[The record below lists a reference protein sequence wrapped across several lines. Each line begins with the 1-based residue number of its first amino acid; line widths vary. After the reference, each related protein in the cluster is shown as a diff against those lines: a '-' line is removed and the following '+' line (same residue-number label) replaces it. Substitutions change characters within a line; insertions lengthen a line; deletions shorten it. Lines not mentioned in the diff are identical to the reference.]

1 MSFAVVNVMGGFT
14 RGVYQMSD
22 QNNKP
27 KDGTLNGAELR
38 QAERVPVDIEVDCR
52 DESNFLLASIKNL
65 SIQGIFVE
73 TRTPAE
79 LGTRL
84 TLRFNLPISGNLIS
98 ADGVVVWSNPYRDG
112 AENLNPGMGV
122 RFVDL
127 SEEALQK
134 LTDLVRRI
142 AYIDDDESPKN

>member
-1 MSFAVVNVMGGFT
+1 
-14 RGVYQMSD
+14 MSD
-22 QNNKP
+22 QSKKP
-27 KDGTLNGAELR
+27 KGEVDGADLR
-38 QAERVPVDIEVDCR
+38 QAERVAVDIEVDCR

-73 TRTPAE
+73 TKTPVE
-79 LGTRL
+79 FGTRL
-84 TLRFNLPISGNLIS
+84 TLRFNLPISGNMIS
-98 ADGVVVWSNPYRDG
+98 ADGVVVWSNPYREG

>member
-1 MSFAVVNVMGGFT
+1 MLWGAFSCGVN
-14 RGVYQMSD
+14 QMSEK
-22 QNNKP
+22 NNKP
-27 KDGTLNGAELR
+27 KDENLANGAELR

-65 SIQGIFVE
+65 SVQGIFVE
-73 TRTPAE
+73 TRTPVE

-84 TLRFNLPISGNLIS
+84 TMRFHLPISGNMIS
-98 ADGVVVWSNPYRDG
+98 ADGIVVWSNPYRDG

-127 SEEALQK
+127 DEEAIQK
-134 LTDLVRRI
+134 LTDLVRRV